1 LKIILEIK
9 VLQSPVSGQPGKLK
23 LIVADCVAWSGS
35 GRGCEGSMFN
45 VNEEILIAPSGDVLS
60 QDSLCWEILML
71 VLSSPS
77 DHRAPV

>member
-1 LKIILEIK
+1 ML
-9 VLQSPVSGQPGKLK
+9 PGPGVGEDVR
-23 LIVADCVAWSGS
+23 VAC
-35 GRGCEGSMFN
+35 SMFN